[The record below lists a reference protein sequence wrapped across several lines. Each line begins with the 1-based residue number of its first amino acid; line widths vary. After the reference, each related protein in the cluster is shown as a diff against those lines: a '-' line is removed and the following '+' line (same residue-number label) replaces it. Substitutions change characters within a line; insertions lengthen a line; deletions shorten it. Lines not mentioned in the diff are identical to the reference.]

1 MDCLLGTIAHSKNAA
16 GVRQTLEEHLA
27 NVAALAKKF
36 ASPFAQEKAAEYVA
50 WAHDLGKMK
59 ASWQARVLRL
69 EAGEKP
75 QWEEMKHDHKMCG
88 AAFVYASSK
97 LASLLIAGHHGG
109 IPDFSNFAAE
119 IESGKW
125 EVSRKEL
132 AERVEALQSSQ
143 LLSPHLTPDYF
154 QLMMLFSCLV
164 DADSIDTSAHFE
176 NRIVPPPFNTMA
188 ELFEKLLFV
197 QIESTAT
204 EVVQS
209 MRSAVRSACLAK
221 ASLSRGFFSLHAPT
235 GSGKTISG
243 GLFAASHAVDHGLSR
258 IIYVAPYRTII
269 DQTADIYGGIFG
281 DENVLPH
288 HSTADFWAGSGEA
301 EKLQRQLAENWDV
314 PIVVTTS
321 EQFFESL
328 FSGRPGAARKLHNLV
343 NSMIVVDEP
352 QALPLHLLT
361 PCMAALKSLVSQF
374 GCSVLFMSAT
384 VPGLQRGP
392 LLGRD
397 TAIQNILDEDFV
409 SVQRVT
415 VDIDRFRNCYWSD
428 VSQFMQGTK
437 QSLSISNTKLGA
449 LRIFRAL
456 PASSRTYLSTWLC
469 PTHRKEIIQSIKTK
483 LTSGAACHVSSTQV
497 IESGV
502 DLDFPDTLLR
512 EKAPLDSLLQAF
524 GRCNRNGNG
533 QGLCYVFSPTEG
545 NALKDYDKAI
555 SVVDVLLYERRLDAF
570 AAETLSDYYEMLY
583 AISNLDR
590 KEIMKHVEGLNFETV
605 RCGNEETGEGCFR
618 LIANNQL
625 HLIVE
630 YGTAGQCKALQE
642 SVSAIKAKVL
652 ADEVPPRWATR
663 RLQNFV
669 VSVFPNVFEQL
680 DHAFPLAIQHLF
692 LNYYTW
698 KGDYSGQ
705 TGLGDVIES
714 LSSRNEE

>member
-1 MDCLLGTIAHSKNAA
+1 MDCLVRTIAHSKNDA

-27 NVAALAKKF
+27 NVAALAQQF

-59 ASWQARVLRL
+59 ASWQDRVLRL

-75 QWEEMKHDHKMCG
+75 QWEELKHDHKMCG
-88 AAFVYASSK
+88 AALVYATSK

-109 IPDFSNFAAE
+109 IPDFSTFVSE

-125 EVSRKEL
+125 EASRKEV
-132 AERVEALQSSQ
+132 AERVEALQSSKPP
-143 LLSPHLTPDYF
+143 SAHFATDYF

-176 NRIVPPPFNTMA
+176 NRIATPRFNTME
-188 ELFEKLLFV
+188 ELFDKLLFV
-197 QIESTAT
+197 QIESSASDA
-204 EVVQS
+204 VQS
-209 MRSAVRSACLAK
+209 MRSAVRDACLAK
-221 ASLSRGFFSLHAPT
+221 ASVPRGFFSLHAPT

-243 GLFAASHAVDHGLSR
+243 GLFATSHAVHHDLSR

-288 HSTADFWAGSGEA
+288 HSTADFWTGSGEA

-343 NSMIVVDEP
+343 NSVIVVDEP
-352 QALPLHLLT
+352 QALPLRLLT

-384 VPGLQRGP
+384 VPALQHGR
-392 LLGRD
+392 LLGGD
-397 TAIQNILDEDFV
+397 TAVHDILDKDFV
-409 SVQRVT
+409 SAQRVS
-415 VDIDRFRNCYWSD
+415 VDIDHFRSCYWSE
-428 VSQFMQGTK
+428 VSQFMEGTK
-437 QSLSISNTKLGA
+437 QSLSIANTKIGA
-449 LRIFRAL
+449 LRIFRGL
-456 PASSRTYLSTWLC
+456 PMSSRTYLSTWLC
-469 PTHRKEIIQSIKTK
+469 PTHRKEIVKSIKTK
-483 LTSGAACHVSSTQV
+483 LSSGAACHVSSTQV

-533 QGLCYVFSPTEG
+533 EGRCYVFSPTEG

-555 SVVDVLLYERRLDAF
+555 SVVNVLLYERRLDPF
-570 AAETLSDYYEMLY
+570 AAETLSEYYKMLY
-583 AISNLDR
+583 AISNLDS
-590 KEIMKHVEGLNFETV
+590 KEIMKNVEGLNFETV
-605 RCGNEETGEGCFR
+605 RCGNEETEEGGFR
-618 LIANNQL
+618 LIANDQI

-642 SVSAIKAKVL
+642 AVSAIKAKVA

-669 VSVFPNVFEQL
+669 VSVFPNVFEKL
-680 DHAFPLAIQHLF
+680 DRAFPLAIEHLF

-705 TGLGDVIES
+705 TGLGDVIDS
-714 LSSRNEE
+714 LSSRDEE